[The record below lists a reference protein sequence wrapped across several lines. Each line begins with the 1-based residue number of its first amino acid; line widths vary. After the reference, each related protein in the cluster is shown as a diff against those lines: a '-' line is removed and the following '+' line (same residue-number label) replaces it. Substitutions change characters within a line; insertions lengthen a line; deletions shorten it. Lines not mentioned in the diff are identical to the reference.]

1 MAIVKSNFYAQELNQ
16 FAPNR
21 VRGELLDW
29 GLNSLQMEVAI
40 DASESADLRAGD
52 IVKIAP
58 TSTGKLKVVAADGTE
73 AVKGMI
79 IFNAKK
85 EVLKAGDMITIA
97 MRDAV
102 MNCVTEE
109 AINAGDEV
117 YYKAADGSITKTKA
131 TNAVRLGI
139 AMAKVPATSGGIFIP
154 VLLG

>member
-1 MAIVKSNFYAQELNQ
+1 MAIVKTNFYAQELNQ
-16 FAPNR
+16 FAPKR

-40 DASESADLRAGD
+40 DASVAGSLYAGD
-52 IVKIAP
+52 VVAISP
-58 TSTGKLKVVAADGTE
+58 NSTGKLKVVASDGTE
-73 AVKGMI
+73 AIKGMI

-85 EVLKAGDMITIA
+85 EEWKAGDMLTIA
-97 MRDAV
+97 MTGSV

-117 YYKAADGSITKTKA
+117 YYAPADGSITKTQA
-131 TNAVRLGI
+131 SGAVRLGY
-139 AMAKVPATSGGIFIP
+139 ALAKVPATTGGIFVP